1 MLYNFTEKAQEAI
14 INAQM
19 VAQQYGQE
27 FIGALHLL
35 LALLQQD
42 EGLVRPIIEAQKI
55 DPEYIIDQVEAELE
69 KLPKSDHPQIVD
81 GIVQGTA
88 EASMVIE
95 RARREAKNLDDE
107 YVATEHL
114 LLAIVGV
121 KSRAQAI
128 LLKAGLGYES
138 LLKTLIELRGSQAV
152 GSTDAEKKYKVLQK

>member
-1 MLYNFTEKAQEAI
+1 
-14 INAQM
+14 
-19 VAQQYGQE
+19 
-27 FIGALHLL
+27 
-35 LALLQQD
+35 
-42 EGLVRPIIEAQKI
+42 
-55 DPEYIIDQVEAELE
+55 
-69 KLPKSDHPQIVD
+69 
-81 GIVQGTA
+81 
-88 EASMVIE
+88 MVIE

-152 GSTDAEKKYKVLQK
+152 GSTDAEKKIQSITEICY